1 MSKSASNMA
10 FLGGSSPISG
20 VEAKPQLL
28 PLPYSQRLQEHT
40 SAPSFPQSS
49 PSDGME
55 GLSER
60 AVLLRFG
67 RDLRLLEV
75 RRLLRSSLP
84 VKLTLG
90 ATPEVSDAEGA
101 QHQQI
106 RLMVLAM
113 RTMALPMGECGV
125 SSPSSNR
132 INFMIKNYR

>member
-1 MSKSASNMA
+1 MDILGSN
-10 FLGGSSPISG
+10 SPLSG
-20 VEAKPQLL
+20 VGPKPGLL
-28 PLPYSQRLQEHT
+28 PLPYSQRLQEYT
-40 SAPSFPQSS
+40 SAPSSFQSS
-49 PSDGME
+49 SDGME

-84 VKLTLG
+84 VKLSMG
-90 ATPEVSDAEGA
+90 ATPEVGDAEGA

-113 RTMALPMGECGV
+113 RTMALPMGEFVCVCMWYVV
-125 SSPSSNR
+125 S
-132 INFMIKNYR
+132 FF